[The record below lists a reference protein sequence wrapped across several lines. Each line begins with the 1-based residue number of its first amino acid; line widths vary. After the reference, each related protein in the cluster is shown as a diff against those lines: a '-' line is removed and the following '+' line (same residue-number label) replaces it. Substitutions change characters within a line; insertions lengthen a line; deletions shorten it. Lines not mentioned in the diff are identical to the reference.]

1 MAHNKRDSAAA
12 DLPWP
17 TRAPRF
23 TETDDDD
30 MSIPAF
36 VTTRESAS
44 HGEPAPS
51 ASYTSS
57 PAYAPPFQTAA
68 PLEDAPLSQTY
79 NYAQFGNDRTVHTIT
94 FKLWNPNSTT
104 SRELFVQETRADGI
118 TKSYDPEHF
127 FYKLLGHQDQAN
139 HIADYWRSFYHVPLR
154 NTNPAEV
161 HTLFTD
167 PPAAPPQPA
176 PPSLETFTTGDM
188 AVGLWTKLFGDGGPF
203 NTENVTDEASWPA
216 TELSEDERI
225 SLQHCLLKLGTPIPS
240 SPPRAPGDS

>member
-1 MAHNKRDSAAA
+1 MK
-12 DLPWP
+12 
-17 TRAPRF
+17 T
-23 TETDDDD
+23 

-57 PAYAPPFQTAA
+57 PAYAPPFQTEGQ
-68 PLEDAPLSQTY
+68 PEDVPPSQAY
-79 NYAQFGNDRTVHTIT
+79 NYAQYVNDRTVHTIT

-154 NTNPAEV
+154 NTNPAA
-161 HTLFTD
+161 
-167 PPAAPPQPA
+167 PAVPPQPA
-176 PPSLETFTTGDM
+176 PPSLATFTTGDM
-188 AVGLWTKLFGDGGPF
+188 ALGLWTKLFG
-203 NTENVTDEASWPA
+203 
-216 TELSEDERI
+216 LSRKRR
-225 SLQHCLLKLGTPIPS
+225 HGRLLSQVRMNGLAFSIVF
-240 SPPRAPGDS
+240 